1 MRQEIY
7 NLIFFFGFV
16 FGGGSILNFI
26 AVRLIYSPTEFTL
39 TGKYEFFFLSSSL
52 VFSFWFGWDK
62 IKSQ

>member
-7 NLIFFFGFV
+7 NLLFFFGFV

-39 TGKYEFFFLSSSL
+39 TVKYEFFFLSSSL
-52 VFSFWFGWDK
+52 VFSF
-62 IKSQ
+62 